1 MSPLQALAMRL
12 YPVESVKKEP
22 SVKKKSAVLM
32 MYAASE
38 YDSNLYYAVKFSVPD
53 PFPFFQINGRK
64 IILMSDLELNRAQKQ
79 AKVDEV
85 VSYSDIQIKAKK
97 TGIEKPG
104 VADVTAY
111 FLKSK
116 KIMKV
121 LVPDNFNIGLADA
134 LRKRGIG
141 VESKPDPF
149 FEERVLKSKEE
160 VRMITQSLR
169 YTEAAIH
176 KLEDLLKKSKIKG
189 KFIYYGTQKVTSEL
203 LKKVLNVSMME
214 NNCIGSHTIVAS
226 GNQGCDPHN
235 GGTGSVWANQ
245 SLVVDVFPRSGDTF
259 YYADIT
265 RTFVKGKASSA
276 LKAQYEAVKVA
287 QEKGIDMV
295 VPGVNGRDIHRE
307 ITLELEGRGYRTE
320 KRDGTMVGFFH
331 GTGHGLGLDVHE
343 APRVNA
349 SDHVL
354 RKGEVVTV
362 EPGLYY
368 PGVGAIRIEDL
379 LVVTDKGHQNLT
391 VYPKKLEIA

>member
-1 MSPLQALAMRL
+1 LSKGSQQPA
-12 YPVESVKKEP
+12 
-22 SVKKKSAVLM
+22 LM

-38 YDSNLYYAVKFSVPD
+38 HDSNLYYAVKFSVPD
-53 PFPFFQINGRK
+53 PFPYFRIAGKN
-64 IILMSDLELNRAQKQ
+64 IILMSDLELGRAQKQ

-85 VSYSDIQIKAKK
+85 ISYSDVQSKARAS
-97 TGIEKPG
+97 GVEKPG

-116 KIMKV
+116 RVRKV
-121 LVPDNFNIGLADA
+121 QVPDNFNLGLADA

-149 FEERVLKSKEE
+149 FEERVYKSKEE

-169 YTEAAIH
+169 HTEAAIH
-176 KLEDLLKKSKIKG
+176 KLENLLRESKIVG
-189 KFIYYGTQKVTSEL
+189 KKIRHRGQWVTSEL

-226 GNQGCDPHN
+226 GDQGCDPHN
-235 GGTGSVWANQ
+235 EGTGFVWANQ
-245 SLVVDVFPRSGDTF
+245 SLIVDVFPRSGDSF

-276 LKAQYEAVKVA
+276 LKAQYEAVKA
-287 QEKGIDMV
+287 GQEKGIKMV
-295 VPGVNGRDIHRE
+295 APGVNGREVHQAIMKDME
-307 ITLELEGRGYRTE
+307 SKGYWTE
-320 KRDGTMVGFFH
+320 KRNGTMVGFFH

-343 APRVNA
+343 PPRVNN

-354 RKGEVVTV
+354 KKGEVVTV

-368 PGVGAIRIEDL
+368 PGVGAVRIEDL
-379 LVVTDKGHQNLT
+379 LVVTPGGHQNLT
-391 VYPKKLEIA
+391 VYPKKLEIG

>member
-1 MSPLQALAMRL
+1 
-12 YPVESVKKEP
+12 
-22 SVKKKSAVLM
+22 

-53 PFPFFQINGRK
+53 PFPYFRIGGK
-64 IILMSDLELNRAQKQ
+64 SIILMSDLELGRSQKQ

-85 VSYSDIQIKAKK
+85 ISYSDIHVKARKNG
-97 TGIEKPG
+97 TERPG
-104 VADVTAY
+104 VADVTSY

-116 KIMKV
+116 QVKKIQ
-121 LVPDNFNIGLADA
+121 VPYNFNLGLADA
-134 LRKRGIG
+134 LRKRGIE

-149 FEERVLKSKEE
+149 FEERVYKSSQE
-160 VRMITQSLR
+160 VKMITASLR
-169 YTEAAIH
+169 YTEAAIN
-176 KLEDLLKKSKIKG
+176 KLEVLLRKSKIIG
-189 KFIYYGTQKVTSEL
+189 KKISYRGQWVTSEL

-214 NNCIGSHTIVAS
+214 NNCVGSHTIVAS

-235 GGTGSVWANQ
+235 EGNGPVWANH
-245 SLVVDVFPRSGDTF
+245 SLIVDVFPRSGDTF

-295 VPGVNGRDIHRE
+295 APGINGKDVHQTIMRDME
-307 ITLELEGRGYRTE
+307 SRGYKTE
-320 KRDGTMVGFFH
+320 RRNGTMVGFFH

-343 APRVNA
+343 PPRVN
-349 SDHVL
+349 STDHVL
-354 RKGEVVTV
+354 KKGEVVTV

-368 PGVGAIRIEDL
+368 PGVGAVRIEDL
-379 LVVTDKGHQNLT
+379 LVVTEKGHRNLT
-391 VYPKKLEIA
+391 VYPKKLEIP

>member
-1 MSPLQALAMRL
+1 MAKS
-12 YPVESVKKEP
+12 SSGP
-22 SVKKKSAVLM
+22 SLM
-32 MYAASE
+32 MFTASE

-53 PFPFFQINGRK
+53 PFPYFRIGGK
-64 IILMSDLELNRAQKQ
+64 SIILMSDLELGRSQKQ

-85 VSYSDIQIKAKK
+85 LSYSDIQIKAKAS
-97 TGIEKPG
+97 GVEKPS

-116 KIMKV
+116 KVREIQ
-121 LVPDNFNIGLADA
+121 VPDNFNLGLADA
-134 LRKRGIG
+134 LRQRGIE
-141 VESKPDPF
+141 VVSKPDPF
-149 FEERVLKSKEE
+149 FEERVYKNKDE

-169 YTEAAIH
+169 HTENAIH
-176 KLEDLLKKSKIKG
+176 KLEDLLRKSKIKG
-189 KFIYYGTQKVTSEL
+189 KFVYHGTRKVTSEL

-235 GGTGSVWANQ
+235 EGTGTVWANQ
-245 SLVVDVFPRSGDTF
+245 SLIVDVFPRSGDTF

-265 RTFVKGKASSA
+265 RTFVKGKASAA

-287 QEKGIDMV
+287 QEKGIRMV
-295 VPGVNGRDIHRE
+295 APGVNGRSVHQAIQKE
-307 ITLELEGRGYRTE
+307 MESRGYKTE
-320 KRDGTMVGFFH
+320 RRNGTMVGFFH

-343 APRVNA
+343 PPRVNA

-354 RKGEVVTV
+354 KKGEVVTV

-368 PGVGAIRIEDL
+368 PGVGAVRIEDL
-379 LVVTDKGHQNLT
+379 LVVTAKGHQNLT
-391 VYPKKLEIA
+391 VYPKKLEVP

>member
-1 MSPLQALAMRL
+1 MPSKTGSA
-12 YPVESVKKEP
+12 KK
-22 SVKKKSAVLM
+22 ALM

-53 PFPFFQINGRK
+53 PFPYFQIGGK
-64 IILMSDLELNRAQKQ
+64 SMILMSDLELGRSQKQ

-85 VSYSDIQIKAKK
+85 ISYSDIQVKARKS
-97 TGIEKPG
+97 GNERPG

-116 KIMKV
+116 KMNEV

-134 LRKRGIG
+134 LRKRGIK

-149 FEERVLKSKEE
+149 FEERVYKSSQE
-160 VRMITQSLR
+160 VQMITASLR

-176 KLEDLLKKSKIKG
+176 KLEDLLRKSKIIG
-189 KFIYYGTQKVTSEL
+189 KKISYRGQWVTSEL

-235 GGTGSVWANQ
+235 TGTGPVWANQ
-245 SLVVDVFPRSGDTF
+245 SLIVDVFPRSGDTF

-265 RTFVKGKASSA
+265 RTFVKGKATPA

-295 VPGVNGRDIHRE
+295 APGINGRDVHQTIMRDM
-307 ITLELEGRGYRTE
+307 EGRGYKTE
-320 KRDGTMVGFFH
+320 RRNGTMVGFFH

-343 APRVNA
+343 PPRVNS
-349 SDHVL
+349 SDHIL
-354 RKGEVVTV
+354 KKGEVVTV

-368 PGVGAIRIEDL
+368 PGVGAVRIEDL
-379 LVVTDKGHQNLT
+379 LVVTGSGHLNLT
-391 VYPKKLEIA
+391 VYPKKLEIP

>member
-1 MSPLQALAMRL
+1 MSKGSQQPA
-12 YPVESVKKEP
+12 
-22 SVKKKSAVLM
+22 LM

-38 YDSNLYYAVKFSVPD
+38 HDSNLYYAVKFSVPD
-53 PFPFFQINGRK
+53 PFPYFRIAGKN
-64 IILMSDLELNRAQKQ
+64 IILMSDLELGRAQKQ

-85 VSYSDIQIKAKK
+85 ISYSDVQSKARAS
-97 TGIEKPG
+97 GVEKPG

-116 KIMKV
+116 RVRKV
-121 LVPDNFNIGLADA
+121 QVPDNFNLGLADA

-149 FEERVLKSKEE
+149 FEERVYKSKEE

-169 YTEAAIH
+169 HTEAAIH
-176 KLEDLLKKSKIKG
+176 KLENLLRESKIVG
-189 KFIYYGTQKVTSEL
+189 KKIRHRGQWVTSEL

-226 GNQGCDPHN
+226 GDQGCDPHN
-235 GGTGSVWANQ
+235 EGTGFVWANQ
-245 SLVVDVFPRSGDTF
+245 SLIVDVFPRSGDSF

-276 LKAQYEAVKVA
+276 LKAQYEAVKA
-287 QEKGIDMV
+287 GQEKGIKMV
-295 VPGVNGRDIHRE
+295 APGVNGREVHQAIMKDME
-307 ITLELEGRGYRTE
+307 SKGYWTE
-320 KRDGTMVGFFH
+320 KRNGTMVGFFH

-343 APRVNA
+343 PPRVNN

-354 RKGEVVTV
+354 KKGEVVTV

-368 PGVGAIRIEDL
+368 PGVGAVRIEDL
-379 LVVTDKGHQNLT
+379 LVVTPGGHQNLT
-391 VYPKKLEIA
+391 VYPKKLEIG